1 MIDADGVKGGEAS
14 VGTLEGQRHRSAAWV
29 HAGLGATTTVLAASM
44 VLGALTRVIAAM
56 TLSPHV
62 DEPSSVLAAHVVAD
76 RALPILPSGAPYF
89 QGYTLSWLLAPFVW
103 LGFGDIEH
111 LKLMRM
117 VLVVAGVAAI
127 WLSFRLGEALTGS
140 ASVGAVTAV
149 LVAIDP
155 LGVQWSAHVR
165 MYGLLQ
171 ALTIALAWAWIVLLR
186 GDRSNRQIAVVV
198 LLYWLAVFT
207 HVGSALLGPAMALAA
222 LLVFGKRVVRMW
234 RVLVPLALC
243 AIAPLTLLTL
253 NRLFRP
259 PSEPARE
266 AVATPWWSFVGD
278 NLLAPLARLRLPLD
292 DWQSR
297 ITAGITLYW
306 LIPMVIVGAATLI
319 GARMMLRRSRG
330 STDTRVG
337 VVTLLALYWLPMLG
351 VVVFTVSPKVR
362 YLLHLHLIAYPF
374 LALVLVTM
382 IRGAVRERHRV
393 GITAGVVARAA
404 AVLAIGLSIGGGLAW
419 RLDHPV
425 SQPDYNAAMAY
436 VASKQQAGEAVVVT
450 LPPVAWLSVEPA
462 TRDDLHFLAGSEGWT
477 RADRYTRVTEGGD
490 RIDYWVGIESI
501 VSTRELKALLDDGGD
516 VWVVADAGRLRDD
529 WTDESEIRKLIREEM
544 YPVHIVDGGAV
555 VYRAQPAETVATNKL
570 EDRDEPSQERMPAR
584 NAW

>member
-171 ALTIALAWAWIVLLR
+171 GLTIGLAWAWIVLLR
-186 GDRSNRQIAVVV
+186 GDRSARQIAIVVA
-198 LLYWLAVFT
+198 LFWAAVFT
-207 HVGSALLGPAMALAA
+207 HVGAALLGPAMALAA
-222 LLVFGKRVVRMW
+222 LLVCGWSVVRTWRVV
-234 RVLVPLALC
+234 
-243 AIAPLTLLTL
+243 IPLTLSGIAPVTLLAL

-259 PSEPARE
+259 EAEPARK
-266 AVATPWWSFVGD
+266 AVETPWWSFVGD

-306 LIPMVIVGAATLI
+306 LVPMAIVCAATLI
-319 GARMMLRRSRG
+319 GARVLLRRTEASQE
-330 STDTRVG
+330 TRVA
-337 VVTLLALYWLPMLG
+337 VITLLAFYWVPMFAI
-351 VVVFTVSPKVR
+351 VIFTVSPKVR
-362 YLLHLHLIAYPF
+362 YLLHLHLLGYPF
-374 LALVLVTM
+374 LAMLVAMM
-382 IRGAVRERHRV
+382 IRRAARDRHRTGVSLSV
-393 GITAGVVARAA
+393 GACAVAL
-404 AVLAIGLSIGGGLAW
+404 VAIALSIGGALAW

-425 SQPDYNAAMAY
+425 TQPNYNAAMAY
-436 VASKQQAGEAVVVT
+436 VASRHQPGDAVVVT
-450 LPPVAWLSVEPA
+450 LPPVAWLSVDQE
-462 TRDDLHFLAGSEGWT
+462 TRDDLYFLAGSEGWT
-477 RADRYTRVTEGGD
+477 RADRYTRVTEDGD
-490 RIDYWVGIESI
+490 RLDYWVGIDSI
-501 VSTRELKALLDDGGD
+501 VSTGSLKSLVEDERD
-516 VWVVADAGRLRDD
+516 VWVVADSARLRDD
-529 WTDESEIRKLIREEM
+529 WTDESEIRDMIREEL
-544 YPVHIVDGGAV
+544 YPVHIVEGGAI
-555 VYRAQPAETVATNKL
+555 VYRTKPPETAAASRMEEPA
-570 EDRDEPSQERMPAR
+570 EPSQELVPTPT
-584 NAW
+584 AW